1 MNNNEITVE
10 YIDHS
15 GSDLTVVNA
24 ARVSFAN
31 RSDWDYSSCPD
42 PSGMPPEI
50 VQEYK
55 KLSNR
60 DEKLITYLAE
70 HQHLSPFGHCFAT
83 FCVKA
88 PVFVRAQ
95 MVKHKFLRVNE
106 VSRRYVDSRPTFFFP
121 ECWRNRAE
129 NKKQGSG
136 DGEVEDLGGQAIKDI
151 YASFVKDA
159 VDVYESMIASG
170 VAPEMAR
177 MVLPQ
182 SMFTEWY
189 WSGSLDAFAAMC
201 KLRLGHDAQLE
212 TRLVAQ
218 YISNMMSELYPHSW
232 KVLMNA

>member
-1 MNNNEITVE
+1 MNSNNVSVE
-10 YIDHS
+10 YVDHS

-24 ARVSFAN
+24 ARVSFDK
-31 RSDWDYSSCPD
+31 RSEWED
-42 PSGMPPEI
+42 G
-50 VQEYK
+50 QE
-55 KLSNR
+55 LSPKDTR
-60 DEKLITYLAE
+60 LINYLAE

-83 FCVKA
+83 FCIKA

-95 MVKHKFLRVNE
+95 LVKHKFLRVNE
-106 VSRRYVDSRPTFFFP
+106 VSRRYVDSRPTFLFP
-121 ECWRNRAE
+121 KHWRDRAE

-136 DGEVEDLGGQAIKDI
+136 DGEIEDLGGQAIGAI
-151 YASFVKDA
+151 YSVFINDA
-159 VDVYESMIASG
+159 INLYDSMIASG

-201 KLRLGHDAQLE
+201 KLRLCHDAQLE

-218 YISNMMSELYPHSW
+218 QISDKMSELYPHSW
-232 KVLMNA
+232 KVLTNA